1 MKQRIRGGLGI
12 GAALLMS
19 SSPAALAGDLASIE
33 THSQRYG
40 DHVAISAYDDPLVK
54 GVTCYVTESHSN
66 GAFGGGRMAR
76 TADLTASCHQ
86 TGNLEVA
93 AAVPAQA
100 TVFTAQRSPIFGSLH
115 VFRVVD
121 VERHALVYFTYSEDE
136 TAGDLPG
143 HLYVI
148 RLPANLK
155 MPTR

>member
-66 GAFGGGRMAR
+66 GAFGGGRMA
-76 TADLTASCHQ
+76 
-86 TGNLEVA
+86 
-93 AAVPAQA
+93 
-100 TVFTAQRSPIFGSLH
+100 
-115 VFRVVD
+115 
-121 VERHALVYFTYSEDE
+121 
-136 TAGDLPG
+136 
-143 HLYVI
+143 
-148 RLPANLK
+148 
-155 MPTR
+155 